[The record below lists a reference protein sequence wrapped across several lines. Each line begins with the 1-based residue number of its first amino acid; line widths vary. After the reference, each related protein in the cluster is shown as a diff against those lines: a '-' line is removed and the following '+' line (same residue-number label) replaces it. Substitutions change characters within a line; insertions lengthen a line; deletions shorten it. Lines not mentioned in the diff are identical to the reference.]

1 MKITKFEVRERK
13 ISKLNQVTYAGES
26 NVDTFHFDFDDEWK
40 ELEKTLVIIV
50 DGTTYNVALLN
61 DEVVLPIEAYVDN
74 KSITIGVFGRNGD
87 TVLSSTLKDIWMTK
101 GAYEIGKEPSNLPT
115 PTQWDLYVAE
125 INRLLNESKLT
136 KEECERIL
144 AELKEFANQSIL
156 EINTLKEQV
165 NQTVQEFNDNVEEK
179 TIAFDKNSEEKL
191 KNYNSV
197 AEEKENNLNA
207 IAEDVRDMASALTFA
222 TFDVEPT
229 EGALYVNSAESLGNM
244 GFSVEND
251 GAMYVEIPKKEV
263 S

>member
-1 MKITKFEVRERK
+1 MKKTNFKVENRIIEQLDMQNIVGAF
-13 ISKLNQVTYAGES
+13 
-26 NVDTFHFDFDDEWK
+26 NVDTFHFDFDDEWSN
-40 ELEKTLVIIV
+40 LNKTLVLIV
-50 DGTTYNVALLN
+50 AGKTYNVAMLN
-61 DEVVLPIEAYVDN
+61 NEAVLPNEVYN
-74 KSITIGVFGRNGD
+74 KDKVQFGVYGKNENTILA
-87 TVLSSTLKDIWMTK
+87 TALSEFYL
-101 GAYEIGKEPSNLPT
+101 YESSYKEGIEPSNIPT

-125 INRLLNESKLT
+125 INNLLNESKLT

-144 AELKEFANQSIL
+144 AELKEFANQSIA

-165 NQTVQEFNDNVEEK
+165 NQTVQEFDENAGQKLKEYNDN
-179 TIAFDKNSEEKL
+179 
-191 KNYNSV
+191 
-197 AEEKENNLNA
+197 AEEKENNLNE

-251 GAMYVEIPKKEV
+251 GEMYVEIPKKEV